1 MIIEPPGIDIKHESK
16 FDVAILTLEISEK
29 MVPKILI
36 IKRKEAREGVS
47 TVLKRIITCGSVA
60 KTNLHSDEQY
70 FSQMKAK

>member
-1 MIIEPPGIDIKHESK
+1 
-16 FDVAILTLEISEK
+16 

-47 TVLKRIITCGSVA
+47 TVLKIIITCGSVA